1 MTIPAAAIDDPLAT
15 MLPENIAEH
24 QGNQHE
30 LKRSL
35 AQRLSMNV
43 TNGGPNIPRA
53 VNVELDKETH
63 VAPMTS
69 VYWHAMDEMDSITW
83 TK

>member
-43 TNGGPNIPRA
+43 TNGGPNIPR
-53 VNVELDKETH
+53 
-63 VAPMTS
+63 TS
-69 VYWHAMDEMDSITW
+69 VNWHAMDEMDSITW